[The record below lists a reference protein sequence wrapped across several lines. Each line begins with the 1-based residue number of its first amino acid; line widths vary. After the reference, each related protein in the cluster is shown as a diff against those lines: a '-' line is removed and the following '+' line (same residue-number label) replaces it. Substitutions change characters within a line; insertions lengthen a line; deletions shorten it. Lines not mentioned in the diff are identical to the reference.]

1 MIMPTNRAGKLQHP
15 KAHLI
20 RRGIIPSSALWPLC
34 RYRHNGH
41 ATGHP
46 SRLNRDLRNSL
57 GSPDYAREELRA
69 EIAQVMVW
77 QSWGLASASSPMAPR
92 TSRRGSRRCAL
103 TAKKSSAQPQTHN
116 ASPTT
121 SLRCI
126 PITPLAISTQQF
138 PRKTRQQRQPRGKPI
153 ALQLQNKI
161 AIESMA
167 PGASRHHAAQGSSR
181 APVGALARCAAGRR
195 ARGNS
200 STGVPHA
207 AEHDDRQLERR

>member
-126 PITPLAISTQQF
+126 PITPLAISTQRF
-138 PRKTRQQRQPRGKPI
+138 PRKPRPQRQARGKPI
-153 ALQLQNKI
+153 ALWLRNKI
-161 AIESMA
+161 ANEKCRRD
-167 PGASRHHAAQGSSR
+167 ASRRHAAQGSSR
-181 APVGALARCAAGRR
+181 APIGALARRTAGP
-195 ARGNS
+195 AGEGPS
-200 STGVPHA
+200 
-207 AEHDDRQLERR
+207 